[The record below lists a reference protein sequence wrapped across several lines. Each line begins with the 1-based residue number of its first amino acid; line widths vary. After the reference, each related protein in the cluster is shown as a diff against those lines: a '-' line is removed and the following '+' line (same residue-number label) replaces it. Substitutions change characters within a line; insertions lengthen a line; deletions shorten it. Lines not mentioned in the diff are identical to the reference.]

1 MHKPTPQKY
10 EPLDRFSHPE
20 KLLHSALVGVFFW
33 FAIAL
38 NPALASD
45 RIVVFAPAS
54 MSDVLNEIA
63 QKYQSK
69 HGVLPLLSYA
79 GTQQLARQLE
89 AGAPA
94 DVFITADRLWMDW
107 AQQKDL
113 LDTQTIRPIAG
124 NKLVVAVR
132 REVENWADISGLLE
146 QDRFGM
152 AEPISVPAGRYAKQA
167 LEHLKLWSKVQGN
180 AVFGDNVRVTV
191 RRLALGE
198 VGAALVYGTDVAA
211 EPDVRTLYT
220 FSSEAHEPITY
231 LAALA
236 GRQNKGTAFLSFLA
250 SPEAGA
256 AFAKFGFAP
265 APEGADRKTTGES
278 D

>member
-1 MHKPTPQKY
+1 M
-10 EPLDRFSHPE
+10 
-20 KLLHSALVGVFFW
+20 ALVGVFCW
-33 FAIAL
+33 FAVVV

-63 QKYQSK
+63 QKYQAE

-107 AQQKDL
+107 AQQKEL
-113 LDTQTIRPIAG
+113 IDTQTIRPIAG

-152 AEPISVPAGRYAKQA
+152 AEPVSVPAGRYAKQA

-236 GRQNKGTAFLSFLA
+236 GRQKKGAAFLSFLA

-265 APEGADRKTTGES
+265 APDGADRKTTGES